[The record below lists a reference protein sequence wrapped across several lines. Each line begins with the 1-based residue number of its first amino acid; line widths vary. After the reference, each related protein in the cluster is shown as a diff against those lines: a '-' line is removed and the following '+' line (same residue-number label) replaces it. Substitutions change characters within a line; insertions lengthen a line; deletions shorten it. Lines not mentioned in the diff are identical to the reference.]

1 MTGLFGALPAELI
14 VVVVDAV
21 LLLPIDAGLDLIA
34 LAARSAEAVRDLAT
48 TCSALRAVITS
59 AQLREAR
66 ARLRFRLGP
75 SKRLLAA
82 EPYPYTALLHRC
94 VRAEIDKRALQTV
107 TREAILHCAKPG
119 AEMACCAAIR
129 KDWNARYV
137 SLADSARGWLSRTK
151 GIAYDDANSLESVA
165 LGEAMG
171 RRSRMQVSVVD
182 ALGTLHTTAEGRGV
196 LVDTGFQE
204 VVRYGTAPAA
214 EYTPGQEF
222 EPLAR
227 TPYEGKCQF
236 VVAHPSGNVT
246 VVTHPAEATEDYEW
260 VYTITTWT
268 ADGTRKVMEL
278 TEVKSTDVASNL
290 KFGID
295 LCKERGPLTSAWAQ
309 GECVWLLFEVDT
321 EDWVGQHKTLPFV
334 ARIDTV
340 PILCDNTN
348 DEDDSRGRGYDYLP
362 PNHSRGGLDGHGVV
376 LGETHRLHSFTSSAT
391 SGNAVFLTQE
401 YTPNSPVLI
410 LSYFDATRA
419 KATEGIDEFHEDVTL
434 TDEAQKNKVIMEEAC
449 LTKDGLH
456 IIAAGRKALDLWVR
470 IYKRVSED
478 EWTPLQI
485 GDSSTV
491 MNSCVPPNC
500 TMIGPVVSPC
510 STKILFFHKSSGG
523 AVGPNS
529 HIKVP
534 CNCNVLD
541 LKETLYSGKW
551 CNQSWYV
558 WHESVPKECYWS
570 DGLFVQARGGGVLRL
585 GLVDAQ

>member
-14 VVVVDAV
+14 VAVVDAV
-21 LLLPIDAGLDLIA
+21 LLLLPADAELDLIA
-34 LAARSAEAVRDLAT
+34 LAYRGAEAVRDLAT
-48 TCSALRAVITS
+48 TCSALRAVITG

-75 SKRLLAA
+75 SKRLLEAH
-82 EPYPYTALLHRC
+82 PYPYTALLHRC
-94 VRAEIDKRALQTV
+94 VRAEIEKRALQTV
-107 TREAILHCAKPG
+107 MREAILHCAKPG
-119 AEMACCAAIR
+119 AQMGCCAAIR

-137 SLADSARGWLSRTK
+137 SLADSARGWLSRTR
-151 GIAYDDANSLESVA
+151 GFAYDDANSLESVA

-182 ALGTLHTTAEGRGV
+182 ALGTLHTTAEGRGA
-196 LVDTGFQE
+196 LVANEIDQE

-222 EPLAR
+222 EALAR
-227 TPYEGKCQF
+227 VPYEGKCLF
-236 VVAHPSGNVT
+236 IVAHPSGNIT
-246 VVTHPAEATEDYEW
+246 VVTQPTEATEEDGW
-260 VYTITTWT
+260 VHTITTWT
-268 ADGTRKVMEL
+268 ADGMKKVMEL
-278 TEVKSTDVASNL
+278 TEVKSTDAAFNL
-290 KFGID
+290 KFD
-295 LCKERGPLTSAWAQ
+295 DVLCKERGPLTSAWAQ

-334 ARIDTV
+334 ARINTV
-340 PILCDNTN
+340 PT
-348 DEDDSRGRGYDYLP
+348 RGAW
-362 PNHSRGGLDGHGVV
+362 LDGHGLA

-391 SGNAVFLTQE
+391 SGHAVFLTQE

-419 KATEGIDEFHEDVTL
+419 KATEGIDEFSEDVTL
-434 TDEAQKNKVIMEEAC
+434 TDEAQKKKVIMEEAC

-456 IIAAGRKALDLWVR
+456 IVAAGRKADQLWVR
-470 IYKRVSED
+470 IYKSVSED
-478 EWTPLQI
+478 KWTLLQI
-485 GDSSTV
+485 GDSSSV
-491 MNSCVPPNC
+491 ENSCVPLNS

-510 STKILFFHKSSGG
+510 CTKILFFHKSSIGVGAGG
-523 AVGPNS
+523 S
-529 HIKVP
+529 YKVP

-558 WHESVPKECYWS
+558 WHESVPTECYWS